1 MHTKNM
7 IALISESVAFG
18 SELRA
23 PLPPDFN
30 VGYEGITIS
39 WYCAKSGTTHPAGIN
54 IAYTKL
60 NPQPRRSLQTR
71 NIEIT
76 LFRFVQVVG
85 SVFKFLRRA
94 IRSGGARGCRVQVVP
109 LIFL

>member
-1 MHTKNM
+1 M

-39 WYCAKSGTTHPAGIN
+39 WYCAKSGTPHPAGIN

-60 NPQPRRSLQTR
+60 KPQPRRSLQTR
-71 NIEIT
+71 NIEIGGRGAPERGPQVSEPLRT
-76 LFRFVQVVG
+76 VFLTSMQYLFHPR
-85 SVFKFLRRA
+85 
-94 IRSGGARGCRVQVVP
+94 
-109 LIFL
+109 